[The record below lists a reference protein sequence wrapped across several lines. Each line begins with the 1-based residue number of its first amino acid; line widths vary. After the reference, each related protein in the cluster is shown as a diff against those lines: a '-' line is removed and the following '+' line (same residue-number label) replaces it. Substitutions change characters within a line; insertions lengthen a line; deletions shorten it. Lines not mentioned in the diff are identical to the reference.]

1 MDASQARPRI
11 DPTLPTPIYSQLKT
25 LLIDQMLTGRY
36 GPGGR
41 LPTEHEL
48 CAQHRI
54 SRTPVSRALAELAGE
69 GVIVRRR
76 RVGSFVNPAW
86 LRRHSERRK
95 LRIIVEEGPWADLVR
110 EACPPAITVSVA
122 AVPRPDLHETL
133 TRAVADGTAPDLAI
147 IDTVWVP
154 EFAGAGF
161 LHSLEDLDDSWVRLE
176 YETDFLQSLVTAGRC
191 GGRTYGV
198 VINATVSGLWYR
210 CRDLDA
216 AGVTPPATWAE
227 LKTAAR
233 AIARRTGIRHPLAM
247 PGGLRAGETTAFSL
261 ISWLAS
267 NGASVLEAGRVS
279 VESEA
284 TVQTLRFL
292 QGLIRDGTMSRDVVG
307 YEWDRP
313 VRLMAA
319 GQAGLSV
326 GGSYEA
332 PRLANALGVPFETLP
347 EHMGFIP
354 IPAGPHGRPASCAGG
369 MSCCIF
375 RQTRHPNLAMRALKS
390 IVAPAV
396 LADPGRMA
404 GRIPARRSAIALAAP
419 RLPYLAQMPEM
430 FDHAVTRPSIPLY
443 PRVSLQ
449 LQAMLES
456 VLSGRLGVTAA
467 VRQARERIEAIIGS
481 PAPGSTARRTDYRP
495 R

>member
-1 MDASQARPRI
+1 LLLVYSLLMNASQARPRI
-11 DPTLPTPIYSQLKT
+11 DPSLPTPIYSQLKT
-25 LLIDQMLTGRY
+25 LLLDQMLTGRY

-69 GVIVRRR
+69 GIIVRRR
-76 RVGSFVNPAW
+76 RVGSFVNLAW
-86 LRRHSERRK
+86 LRRHSERRE
-95 LRIIVEEGPWADLVR
+95 LRVVVEEGPWADLVR
-110 EACPPAITVSVA
+110 EACPPAVGVSVA
-122 AVPRPDLHETL
+122 AVPRPALLETL

-147 IDTVWVP
+147 VDTVWVP
-154 EFAGAGF
+154 EFAAAGF

-176 YETDFLQSLVTAGRC
+176 YEADFLPPLVTASRY

-198 VINATVSGLWYR
+198 VVNATVSGLWYW
-210 CRDLDA
+210 CRDVEA
-216 AGVTPPATWAE
+216 AGLTPPATWTE
-227 LKTAAR
+227 LRTVAR
-233 AIARRTGIRHPLAM
+233 AVARRSGIARPLVMTGGP
-247 PGGLRAGETTAFSL
+247 RAGETTAFSL

-267 NGASVLEAGRVS
+267 NGASVLDGGRVS
-279 VESEA
+279 IDSEA
-284 TVQTLRFL
+284 TAQTLRFL
-292 QGLIRDGTMSRDVVG
+292 LGLIRDGLMPRNVVE

-313 VRLMAA
+313 VRLLASR
-319 GQAGLSV
+319 QAGFSV

-332 PRLANALGVPFETLP
+332 PRLANAVGVPFEALP
-347 EHMGFIP
+347 DHMGFIP
-354 IPAGPHGRPASCAGG
+354 IPAGPHGQPASCAGG
-369 MSCCIF
+369 MSCCVF
-375 RQTRHPNLAMRALKS
+375 RQTQHPNVAMRVLES

-396 LADPGRMA
+396 LANPNRMA

-430 FDHAVTRPSIPLY
+430 FDHAINRPAIPLW

-456 VLSGRLGVTAA
+456 VLAGRLGVTAA
-467 VRQARERIEAIIGS
+467 LRQAEERIDAIIG
-481 PAPGSTARRTDYRP
+481 
-495 R
+495 